1 MALPRPGAG
10 GSRSG
15 LRVLR
20 AGPRGSGPTG
30 SPGASQPWLQTA
42 RREARE
48 EAVVEPGTWFLS
60 AEERDNPDTRIDS
73 RHADGLAWTPGN
85 AIQPLVH
92 GATYFGE
99 LLRMVQAQGP
109 GDLLLF
115 TDWRG
120 DPDERLD
127 GPGTEVVEVFSAAAA
142 RGVDVRG
149 LLWRSHLAGGQLAG
163 QENRSLGEAITEAG
177 GQCLLDMRVRRFGS
191 HHQKLVVLRHRDRP
205 EDDIAFIGGIDLC
218 HGRRDDAEH
227 HGDPQAIPMPEVY
240 GPRPPWHD
248 IQVAVRGPA
257 VGDAETVFRERWEDT
272 SPLTRHPLRFLGT
285 ALSTDDWAAD
295 PLPPQAAD
303 PAEAGGTAVQL
314 LRTYPARRPPY
325 PFATRGESSIARGYL
340 KVLGRARDLVY
351 VEDQYLWSSQVA
363 EVYASALRREPEL
376 RMIVVIPLHPDADG
390 AIEEPPHLVGREGPL
405 RRLREAGGDR
415 VAVYGLENVAGTPIY
430 VHAKACIVD
439 DRWACIGSDNMNR
452 RSWTHDSELSVA
464 FVDTAG
470 EGTPRALRLTL
481 AEEHLG
487 AAADGR
493 DLTDPVAWFDAFRD
507 AARALDDWHAG
518 GQVGPR
524 PPGHL
529 RQYVQPPV
537 GRLTRLWALP
547 VYRLF
552 VDPDGRPRGKR
563 GAHRC

>member
-1 MALPRPGAG
+1 MALVRPGA
-10 GSRSG
+10 RSTPRAA
-15 LRVLR
+15 LRR
-20 AGPRGSGPTG
+20 DRRMGASGPRS
-30 SPGASQPWLQTA
+30 TA
-42 RREARE
+42 RFLPAPRRSTADEA
-48 EAVVEPGTWFLS
+48 AVDPAAWFL
-60 AEERDNPDTRIDS
+60 AARDRDNPDTRLDT
-73 RHADGLAWTPGN
+73 RHPDGLAWTLGN
-85 AIQPLVH
+85 EVRPLVH
-92 GATYFGE
+92 GATYFRE
-99 LLRMVQAQGP
+99 LLRAVSAMGP

-127 GPGTEVVEVFSAAAA
+127 GPGTEVVEVFSAAAT

-149 LLWRSHLAGGQLAG
+149 LLWRSHLAGGQLAA
-163 QENRSLGEAITEAG
+163 QENRSLGEAVTEAG

-205 EDDIAFIGGIDLC
+205 EDDVAFIGGIDLC

-227 HGDPQAIPMPEVY
+227 RGDPQAIPMPAVY

-257 VGDAETVFRERWEDT
+257 VGDAETVFRERWEDA

-285 ALSTDDWAAD
+285 ALRSDDWAPD
-295 PLPPQAAD
+295 PLPAQAPD
-303 PAEAGGTAVQL
+303 PAGAGGSAVQL
-314 LRTYPARRPPY
+314 LRTYPVRRPPY
-325 PFATRGESSIARGYL
+325 PFATRGESSIARGYVKAL
-340 KVLGRARDLVY
+340 SRARRLVY
-351 VEDQYLWSSQVA
+351 VEDQYLWSGEVA

-376 RMIVVIPLHPDADG
+376 RLIVVIPLHTDADG
-390 AIEEPPHLVGREGPL
+390 PMSEPPHLVGREGPL

-415 VAVYGLENVAGTPIY
+415 VAIYGLENEAGTPIY

-439 DRWACIGSDNMNR
+439 DQWACIGSDNMNR

-464 FVDTAG
+464 FLDTAG
-470 EGTPRALRLTL
+470 EGSPRELRLTL

-487 AAADGR
+487 GTAEGR
-493 DLTDPVAWFDAFRD
+493 DLRDPVDWFEAFRD

-518 GQVGPR
+518 GRVGPR
-524 PPGHL
+524 PPGRL

-537 GRLTRLWALP
+537 GRFTRLWALP
-547 VYRLF
+547 AYHLF
-552 VDPDGRPRGKR
+552 VDPDGRRRSKR
-563 GAHRC
+563 RARRF